1 MTNRNDIERLFKAH
15 YSQMFRMAVTLLHD
29 DDNARDIVND
39 VFASLLDGVPKPA
52 VNGGYLLKAV
62 RNRCLNHIRDCEIHQ
77 RIANRYFLENEEYN
91 SEEWPDEETI
101 SQIYSLI
108 RNDLSPQARR
118 VMEMRFSKGK
128 RFAVIASE
136 MGISETAV
144 YRHLSNALT
153 LIRKKLNEN
162 G

>member
-1 MTNRNDIERLFKAH
+1 M
-15 YSQMFRMAVTLLHD
+15 
-29 DDNARDIVND
+29 
-39 VFASLLDGVPKPA
+39 
-52 VNGGYLLKAV
+52 
-62 RNRCLNHIRDCEIHQ
+62 
-77 RIANRYFLENEEYN
+77 
-91 SEEWPDEETI
+91 
-101 SQIYSLI
+101 I
-108 RNDLSPQARR
+108 RNALTPQARR
-118 VMEMRFSKGK
+118 VMEMRFSKGE